1 MTKREIIAAALL
13 GLGFIVCL
21 GTVGDADFNGMW
33 ADEYYI
39 RVGIGMAL
47 CLAVVPVSGDVP
59 RKGSDEDE
67 DTHSL

>member
-1 MTKREIIAAALL
+1 MNKRHVAAIALL

-33 ADEYYI
+33 AREYYI

-47 CLAVVPVSGDVP
+47 CLTAIPVSGDVP
-59 RKGSDEDE
+59 MKGGDEDV
-67 DTHSL
+67 